1 MLILALWISIF
12 IAPFSMKEMV
22 WFNFRSILHLLSI
35 WTKSYLIKADNSVV
49 IGEAW
54 RVDIPNMADP
64 TGTFDEI
71 TVIPC
76 IHDGSNPGT
85 GFNLIFNSV
94 KTNKSAVCIKGAKHV
109 SKSLYNNPR
118 WTLMPNFDLCQ
129 YYPTG
134 KPRTHAPKSISFEPG
149 GKVLGPIWTGIH
161 PILAGSKKMYLFS
174 DTMR

>member
-1 MLILALWISIF
+1 MLILALLISIF

-71 TVIPC
+71 TVISRFHAWVMLHHESSVQIRSQSSTLFSIQWKRISQQYVSREQNMFPNLFTTT
-76 IHDGSNPGT
+76 HDG
-85 GFNLIFNSV
+85 L
-94 KTNKSAVCIKGAKHV
+94 
-109 SKSLYNNPR
+109 
-118 WTLMPNFDLCQ
+118 LCQ
-129 YYPTG
+129 TLISANIIQQVNHGPTHQN
-134 KPRTHAPKSISFEPG
+134 R
-149 GKVLGPIWTGIH
+149 
-161 PILAGSKKMYLFS
+161 
-174 DTMR
+174 